1 MKWPVLFCT
10 YAYDSMLF
18 CSLFMWTAL
27 QLQVMKSIHGSN
39 APRDSQRCRISP
51 L

>member
-10 YAYDSMLF
+10 YAYDSML
-18 CSLFMWTAL
+18 L
-27 QLQVMKSIHGSN
+27 QLQVMKSIHGSKLC
-39 APRDSQRCRISP
+39 RDTQHCRISP